1 MSKAFRLGVVINPF
15 AGIGGAMAL
24 KGSDGEAIRQQ
35 ALAAGATKLANDKM
49 ARALTKLTAFN
60 NLSVLTASG
69 EMGEHCCAA
78 LGLEHQVIYTSQ
90 SAETTPEDTENAVRE
105 LVNQGVDLILFAG
118 GDGTARNVCSIVAD
132 RMLSEV

>member
-60 NLSVLTASG
+60 NL
-69 EMGEHCCAA
+69 
-78 LGLEHQVIYTSQ
+78 
-90 SAETTPEDTENAVRE
+90 
-105 LVNQGVDLILFAG
+105 
-118 GDGTARNVCSIVAD
+118 
-132 RMLSEV
+132 